1 MPHRVVWGGL
11 GDLGGGEGPAP
22 AGGPVLAPPRV
33 LQCLMW
39 VRVIP
44 EPGRPGF
51 WQFEWLWPWGEVG
64 LRSGFS
70 SILTRLWARGPRGHE
85 VLVDREKY
93 AGYVVGLEVPYYFT
107 ALVFIETLFP
117 S

>member
-1 MPHRVVWGGL
+1 MPHRVVCGGL

-85 VLVDREKY
+85 VDREKY
-93 AGYVVGLEVPYYFT
+93 AGYVVD
-107 ALVFIETLFP
+107 
-117 S
+117 